1 MFNPYGMNSMAGMGQ
16 NQSFNPSYN
25 AGLQAQQRLM
35 QLDQQQQMMQQ
46 QMMPQQQMMQQQ
58 QSGFT
63 IQGKQVADID
73 EVKAQSIPLDGS
85 TSYFPSA
92 CGRFVYTKKLNLD
105 GTCSVQTYKITEA
118 QAPDTGQSSNPISLD
133 ENYVTRY
140 EFDLLRTEL
149 EGYKK
154 IFLGGFSNEQQYDA
168 NVYANDAGGKGKSAK
183 SNTNVRKQPANGS
196 SATND

>member
-1 MFNPYGMNSMAGMGQ
+1 MFNPYGINNMAGMGQ

-58 QSGFT
+58 QQGGFT

-105 GTCSVQTYKITEA
+105 GTCSVQTYKITEG
-118 QAPDTGQSSNPISLD
+118 QAPTQNTNPVQLND
-133 ENYVTRY
+133 EYVTRH

-183 SNTNVRKQPANGS
+183 SNANVRKQSTNGS